1 MDVIKKSGDIARVNQ
16 LRQDRWIVNDLR
28 MGATVQASR
37 DEVLKA
43 VDRIM
48 DVYLMEVEEMNPEN
62 NSDSPMA
69 EYSTASDSNSSV
81 SPPTDLIST
90 PEPANS
96 PLDSPPKSD
105 NRTIDS
111 ESPGNENEE
120 SEDEFFDC
128 LDEIPYDP
136 IASEFFE

>member
-62 NSDSPMA
+62 NSRSTVTNFDSPMA
-69 EYSTASDSNSSV
+69 ED
-81 SPPTDLIST
+81 PTESRH
-90 PEPANS
+90 P
-96 PLDSPPKSD
+96 
-105 NRTIDS
+105 NRRIVH
-111 ESPGNENEE
+111 
-120 SEDEFFDC
+120 
-128 LDEIPYDP
+128 
-136 IASEFFE
+136 